1 MFEYLNDMD
10 FLTQLDK
17 LHMRVQYAKI
27 ILLSFKDE
35 EPIKEIQG
43 SITSGNLSVN
53 GSSAIRRTITLTML
67 ASIDNSNLEDI
78 DNEISINKKIKVL
91 IGYDNPLKSYKIL
104 FGFLAACLFY
114 PLLILVA
121 LLVVGIFL
129 SLVKIRC
136 VYQTEPQVALCRHQ

>member
-10 FLTQLDK
+10 FLIQLDK

-53 GSSAIRRTITLTML
+53 GSSAIRRTINLTML

-78 DNEISINKKIKVL
+78 DNEISIN
-91 IGYDNPLKSYKIL
+91 
-104 FGFLAACLFY
+104 
-114 PLLILVA
+114 
-121 LLVVGIFL
+121 L
-129 SLVKIRC
+129 SLI
-136 VYQTEPQVALCRHQ
+136 HI